1 MSRVRVFLEL
11 PAPPDDAAFE
21 MNREAS
27 ESASESVRQS
37 ELLLRDL
44 GGYGIEPDP
53 DYPPIPLF
61 SRGTI
66 YDPESGFENFRS
78 GDAPPDV
85 RAETVVIAAWV
96 DEERIEEVRALP
108 GVAVWPDSQYK
119 LLGDAEGGASDLAL
133 LAGVDCEPFQPP
145 VPFSMVQDLLGAR
158 QVWQAGPRGQGV
170 VVGIIDNGIEG
181 NVYPVVGG
189 FAPSGSFAA
198 GRAPVTSHGSMCA
211 FAVLTAA
218 PEARLHDYRFQ
229 GQAGAL
235 AAFRLF
241 QEVLNNRRR
250 TGLPHITTNSYGNSE
265 RPPRA
270 SNPFHDVWNINHPLH
285 KKVREVIAAGVT
297 TLFAAGNCG
306 APCRQPDCHPS
317 SVGPGASIHSAN
329 SLPEVITVAAVNSR
343 RQRVGYSAQGPGG
356 FAQQKPELCA
366 YTHYFGNFGPGR
378 PAGTS
383 VRPFDDGTSASAPLA
398 AGVAALLLSANPRL
412 TPLDIKRIL
421 VSSADNLGAPGWN
434 PDTGFGV
441 VNAAAA
447 FARL

>member
-1 MSRVRVFLEL
+1 MAKVRVFLEL

-66 YDPESGFENFRS
+66 YDPDTGFENFRT

-85 RAETVVIAAWV
+85 RAETVVIAAWI
-96 DEERIEEVRALP
+96 DEERIEELRALP
-108 GVAVWPDSQYK
+108 RVAVWPDSEYK
-119 LLGDAEGGASDLAL
+119 LLGDRASDLAL
-133 LAGVDCEPFQPP
+133 LAGVDCAPFEPA
-145 VPFSMVQDLLGAR
+145 VPLNVIQSLLGAP
-158 QVWQAGPRGQGV
+158 QVWQAGRRGQNV
-170 VVGIIDNGIEG
+170 VVGIIDNGIDG
-181 NVYPVVGG
+181 NVYPVIGG
-189 FAPSGSFAA
+189 FPSSGSFAA

-211 FAVLTAA
+211 AAVIAAA
-218 PEARLHDYRFQ
+218 PDARLHDYRFQ

-241 QEVLNNRRR
+241 QEVLNQRRR
-250 TGLPHITTNSYGNSE
+250 TGFPHITSNSYGNTE
-265 RPPRA
+265 RPPQA

-285 KKVREVIAAGVT
+285 KKVREVVAAGVT
-297 TLFAAGNCG
+297 TFFAAGNCG
-306 APCRQPDCHPS
+306 APCQTPDCHSS

-343 RQRVGYSAQGPGG
+343 RQRLGYSAQGPGG
-356 FAQQKPELCA
+356 FAPQKPDLCA
-366 YTHYFGNFGPGR
+366 YTHYFGNFGPER
-378 PAGTS
+378 PAGTA
-383 VRPFDDGTSASAPLA
+383 VRPFDDGTSASSPLG
-398 AGVAALLLSANPRL
+398 AGVAALLLSANSRL
-412 TPLDIKRIL
+412 TPLDIKRVLIA
-421 VSSADNLGAPGWN
+421 SADNLGAPGWN
-434 PDTGFGV
+434 RDTGFGV